1 MAAAGRGSP
10 LERLAGA
17 RKRLG
22 CDAGI
27 VQNYRQT
34 SGSGIFRGHAAVTS
48 LRTRIKNALDEVR
61 ILVLGTQVLLGFGYR
76 AFFEPRFDR
85 LSPRYRGALFASLC
99 LLLLQIGI
107 LMMPAARHRIVERGK
122 DSEAL
127 HRFAMNC
134 AFAALLPFAVVIGLD
149 LAAAASTIPGRTALA
164 LPIAVVA
171 AALLLWYGIAVFR
184 SPQPEREERS
194 EEMKLEDKIVQVLTE
209 ARVVL
214 PGAQALVGFQ
224 LAITLMDA
232 YEKLP
237 EASKKLHLAAIVADI
252 LAVIFLM
259 APAAYHRIVERGEDT
274 ERFHGFASVMILLAL
289 AVLPAG
295 FALDLAVVVR
305 KQTESE
311 ALAAAA
317 GIGTA
322 AFFYLLWFGAMLW
335 VRMRRPI

>member
-1 MAAAGRGSP
+1 
-10 LERLAGA
+10 
-17 RKRLG
+17 
-22 CDAGI
+22 
-27 VQNYRQT
+27 
-34 SGSGIFRGHAAVTS
+34 VTS
-48 LRTRIKNALDEVR
+48 LRTRIKNALDEDR
-61 ILVLGTQVLLGFGYR
+61 ILVLGTQVLLGFAYR

-85 LSPRYRGALFASLC
+85 LPRRDRAAVFASLA
-99 LLLLQIGI
+99 LLLVQTGI
-107 LMMPAARHRIVERGK
+107 LLLPAARHRIVERGK

-134 AFAALLPFAVVIGLD
+134 AFAALLPFALVIGID
-149 LAAAASTIPGRTALA
+149 LAVAVSSISGELHLA
-164 LPIAVVA
+164 LPMAGVA
-171 AALLLWYGIAVFR
+171 AALSLWYGIAVLR
-184 SPQPEREERS
+184 GPPPEREEKT
-194 EEMKLEDKIVQVLTE
+194 EDMKLEDKIVQVLTE

-237 EASKKLHLAAIVADI
+237 HASKELHLAAIFADI

-274 ERFHGFASVMILLAL
+274 ERFHRFASAMILLAL

-295 FALDLAVVVR
+295 FALDLVVVVR
-305 KQTESE
+305 KQSQSE

-322 AFFYLLWFGAMLW
+322 AFFYLLWFAAMLW
-335 VRMRRPI
+335 IRAKRNA